1 VGIRRE
7 TLLAAVTA
15 VPPAAT
21 ALLLLW
27 GSPLALEFI
36 ERQLVATSAATALS
50 FGVSVTLASL
60 PLGAATVPPRWAL
73 SAPSVLFL
81 LLAAGAALAGRH
93 GVAVSMLM
101 ADLVFASVLY
111 RMPGMLFTSRL
122 LLFAQFLP
130 LAAGAGVA
138 TLSLVCAAMHADLWR
153 RGVYRAAPAGR
164 TLQVRQLA
172 GAWLASTAKDF
183 FYRGHYVALVALGLA
198 GAPYA
203 MVLRFLDLV
212 SRPTDYL
219 FQRLVDRGRIAGRVM
234 PVLLF
239 APVVA
244 IVGALVAT
252 QVGALGQPGAAGLAL
267 VGAVSALVFVSK
279 YLSFNEN
286 ADFRHARLALVYAAS
301 LAAALPALALSGSP
315 MYPLAYLAVSL
326 LACAMALLWLRRD
339 PHSKDD
345 PPNATEDPPR

>member
-1 VGIRRE
+1 MGIRRE

-21 ALLLLW
+21 AALLLW
-27 GSPLALEFI
+27 GAPPALQFI

-50 FGVSVTLASL
+50 LGVSVTLASL
-60 PLGAATVPPRWAL
+60 PVGAGTAPPQWAL
-73 SAPSVLFL
+73 RAPTAVF
-81 LLAAGAALAGRH
+81 AALALAAALFDRPGI
-93 GVAVSMLM
+93 AVSMLM

-130 LAAGAGVA
+130 LAGGPGIAALA
-138 TLSLVCAAMHADLWR
+138 LVCAAVHADLGR
-153 RGVYRAAPAGR
+153 RGVYRARPAQD
-164 TLQVRQLA
+164 TLSARQLA

-183 FYRGHYVALVALGLA
+183 FYRGHYVALAALGIA

-219 FQRLVDRGRIAGRVM
+219 FQRLVDRGRIAGRVL

-244 IVGALVAT
+244 LVGALVAT
-252 QVGALGQPGAAGLAL
+252 QVRALGAPAAAGLAL
-267 VGAVSALVFVSK
+267 VGAASALVFVSK

-286 ADFRHARLALVYAAS
+286 ADFRHARLASVYAGS
-301 LAAALPALALSGSP
+301 LVVGLPALFLTGSP
-315 MYPLAYLAVSL
+315 MFPLSFLAVSL
-326 LACAMALLWLRRD
+326 LACALALLWLRRSSPPPAD
-339 PHSKDD
+339 PKSETDH
-345 PPNATEDPPR
+345 PPR

>member
-1 VGIRRE
+1 MGIRRE

-27 GSPLALEFI
+27 GSPVALQFI
-36 ERQLVATSAATALS
+36 ERQLVATSVATALS

-60 PLGAATVPPRWAL
+60 PVGAPTVPPQWAL
-73 SAPSVLFL
+73 RTPSALFAL
-81 LLAAGAALAGRH
+81 MALGAMLAGRP
-93 GVAVSMLM
+93 GIAEAMLM
-101 ADLVFASVLY
+101 AGLIFASVLY
-111 RMPGMLFTSRL
+111 RVPGMLFTSRL
-122 LLFAQFLP
+122 LLLAQFLP
-130 LAAGAGVA
+130 MAGGPGVA
-138 TLSLVCAAMHADLWR
+138 ALALTLATLHADLWR
-153 RGVYRAAPAGR
+153 RGAYRPAPAGQA
-164 TLQVRQLA
+164 LQVRQLA
-172 GAWLASTAKDF
+172 GAWLASTVKDF
-183 FYRGHYVALVALGLA
+183 FYRGHYVALAAMGLA

-244 IVGALVAT
+244 VFGALVAA
-252 QVGALGQPGAAGLAL
+252 QVRALGAPNLPGLVL
-267 VGAVSALVFVSK
+267 VGAASALVFVSK

-286 ADFRHARLALVYAAS
+286 ADFRHARLASVYVGSLIVAVPTLVLTGLPMFPLQY
-301 LAAALPALALSGSP
+301 LAA
-315 MYPLAYLAVSL
+315 SL
-326 LACAMALLWLRRD
+326 LACALTLLWLRRAPPTTANPD
-339 PHSKDD
+339 SKSH
-345 PPNATEDPPR
+345 NSSR